1 MTASSDI
8 RYGRQAGRIIPPR
21 LNGEPFDDYGACEL
35 CGRPMVV
42 GPAGG
47 QHGAHVVCRDAANAR
62 KRVAT

>member
-1 MTASSDI
+1 MSGSSDV
-8 RYGRQAGRIIPPR
+8 RYGRRGGRIIAAGVDGDHGR
-21 LNGEPFDDYGACEL
+21 CEL

-47 QHGAHVVCRDAANAR
+47 QHGAHVVCREAADAR

>member
-1 MTASSDI
+1 MSGSSDV
-8 RYGRQAGRIIPPR
+8 RYGRRGGRIIPAST
-21 LNGEPFDDYGACEL
+21 GDDYGPCEL

-47 QHGAHVVCRDAANAR
+47 QHGAHVVCREAAAAR